1 MARGKFLLAVPPVIF
16 SFIAFVLAIILLL
29 AGTGPQQR
37 QLEPYHIIAVN
48 ISGFGQDLVSSAT
61 QTSSS
66 SEPSATSIWD
76 EITGEAG
83 DIGDDI
89 EDELNDLVGD
99 AADEIIEELG
109 ISDWYSLHIMAICEG
124 MFANSSDAYNTTNCT
139 VGETGLRLNL
149 SAILDHEID
158 VGPLDLNLNQVPIPD
173 KVQTAINLVNDAL
186 KALFVIY
193 VLAIAFSGLS
203 VVSSA
208 LAGIVMLFGKS
219 EKSEH
224 HLRLMCLGNLVIS
237 SIATL
242 LLLISSAIVTY
253 INNKGVKEIND
264 AGKDVGISGIKGL
277 KFITLTWIAFGLAAA
292 STLVWTL
299 AFFKNRLPSRRG
311 GRSGFYKSEI

>member
-1 MARGKFLLAVPPVIF
+1 MARFLLAVPPVIF
-16 SFIAFVLAIILLL
+16 SFVAFVLALILLL

-66 SEPSATSIWD
+66 PEPSATSLWD

-83 DIGDDI
+83 DIGQDI
-89 EDELNDLVGD
+89 ENGLNDLVGD

-124 MFANSSDAYNTTNCT
+124 MFANSSNAYNTTNCT
-139 VGETGLRLNL
+139 VQETGLRLNL

-203 VVSSA
+203 ALLSA
-208 LAGIVMLFGKS
+208 LAGVAMLFRKN
-219 EKSEH
+219 EH
-224 HLRLMCLGNLVIS
+224 QLRIIYLSNVAIS

-253 INNKGVKEIND
+253 VNNKGVEEIND

-277 KFITLTWIAFGLAAA
+277 KFITLTWVAFGLAAA
-292 STLVWTL
+292 STLVWMV
-299 AFFKNRLPSRRG
+299 AFFKDRMPFGRG
-311 GRSGFYKSEI
+311 ARSSGFRKSEI